1 MVGSFLFALGSF
13 PLFGQTVDPRV
24 VGATFVTG
32 SVFFTAAAAGQLR
45 HTPRDPGSRLL
56 RRAGLV
62 QVIGTLLFNVNTVD
76 AMLESLSTR
85 QTNRL
90 VWAPDVVGSACFL
103 VASYLAWVVVC
114 HGRWS
119 VRPDDEEWWVA
130 GLNGVGSILFMVSAI
145 ASFTLRTTGD
155 LVNTTVVNSWTFL
168 GAICFLVGAY
178 LLFPAPD
185 DVGGRPRRGMTAGTA

>member
-1 MVGSFLFALGSF
+1 MAGSFLFALGSF

-45 HTPRDPGSRLL
+45 HTPRGPGSRLL

-76 AMLESLSTR
+76 AMLESLTTR

-103 VASYLAWVVVC
+103 AASYLAWVVVC

-119 VRPDDEEWWVA
+119 VRLDDAEWWVA

-145 ASFTLRTTGD
+145 ASFTLRTTGN
-155 LVNTTVVNSWTFL
+155 LVNTTVVNSGTCL
-168 GAICFLVGAY
+168 GAVCFLVGAY

-185 DVGGRPRRGMTAGTA
+185 EVRGRPRRGVTSGAG